1 MTMLRLLLL
10 AMLSGT
16 AAVAASAETAPDA
29 PPTIATADA
38 APAAVQAVWAEQKL
52 KFVYAANTAYYSCDG
67 LEQRVEKIL
76 AAIGARP
83 GFKVHPRGC
92 FSPRRGAEWTP
103 MLDITVATAREVGS
117 VAPEAGAGEPFP
129 ARVMRVDLRDSP
141 TGMLQAGDC
150 ELVQQLR
157 DQVFKPLGA
166 KIVVDRMGCSIHT
179 LNNDIIVMSLDV
191 LVPVDAALLPGH

>member
-16 AAVAASAETAPDA
+16 AAVAVTAERAPDA
-29 PPTIATADA
+29 PPTTAAADA
-38 APAAVQAVWAEQKL
+38 VPAAVQAVWVEKQL
-52 KFVYAANTAYYSCDG
+52 KFVYVANTAYYSCDG

-83 GFKVHPRGC
+83 GFKVQPRGC

-103 MLDITVATAREVGS
+103 MLDITAASARAVTPETPAAEVASA
-117 VAPEAGAGEPFP
+117 FP

-150 ELVQQLR
+150 ELVRQLR

-166 KIVVDRMGCSIHT
+166 TIVIDRMGCSIHT

-191 LVPVDAALLPGH
+191 LVPADAASLPGH

>member
-1 MTMLRLLLL
+1 MMLFRLMVLVTL
-10 AMLSGT
+10 AGAAGAARSDDTTPAAAT
-16 AAVAASAETAPDA
+16 A
-29 PPTIATADA
+29 ADA
-38 APAAVQAVWAEQKL
+38 APAAVQAVWVEQKL

-67 LEQRVEKIL
+67 LERRVEKIL

-83 GFKVHPRGC
+83 GYKVQPRGC
-92 FSPRRGAEWTP
+92 MSPRRGAEWTP

-191 LVPVDAALLPGH
+191 LVPAAEPPAPAR